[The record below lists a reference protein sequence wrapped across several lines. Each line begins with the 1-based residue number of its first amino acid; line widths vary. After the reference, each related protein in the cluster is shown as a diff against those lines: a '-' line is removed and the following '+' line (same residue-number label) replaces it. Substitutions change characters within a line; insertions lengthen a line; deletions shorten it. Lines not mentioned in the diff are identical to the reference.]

1 MAAKKVKERP
11 GPAWI
16 DDGKGNW
23 VKPPQPA
30 GDYSWDDTKGWV
42 SAGEQ
47 ASVWGL
53 PLSIINSDPELQ
65 SLFDQAWAAQKA
77 GMEWSQ
83 AEFTN
88 RLRALN
94 WYKTKS
100 EAQRKY
106 YLLANDPAQA
116 AEFANQVNKSKA
128 SIQDVAGSMGSVL
141 TDAQANE
148 LARASLQNGF
158 NESELRNLI
167 SSYIN
172 YSGQS
177 DLEIIGSLFG
187 AAGDY
192 EDQIRTWA
200 RKNGVTLSNDWILQQ
215 VRGVV
220 AGDFTVDKSKDYIN
234 NIARQTFSAWADK
247 IDNAT
252 SVLDLAAGYRQI
264 VSDELDKPFD
274 NVDLSNDYVKNAM
287 LATGPDGK
295 PITNDSLKTTLR
307 KSDEWAGVTKNKEK
321 VLNVANDLLSKFGM
335 M

>member
-1 MAAKKVKERP
+1 MATQKKERP

-30 GDYSWDDTKGWV
+30 GDYSWDDTQGWV
-42 SAGEQ
+42 SSGEQ
-47 ASVWGL
+47 ASAFGL
-53 PLSIINSDPELQ
+53 PLAIINADPELKA
-65 SLFDQAWAAQKA
+65 LFDEAWSSQKA

-83 AEFTN
+83 QQFTV
-88 RLRALN
+88 RLRNTN

-128 SIQDVAGSMGSVL
+128 SIQDVAGTMGSVL

-148 LARASLQNGF
+148 LARANLQNGF
-158 NESELRNLI
+158 SESELRNLI
-167 SSYIN
+167 STYIN

-177 DLEIIGSLFG
+177 DIEIIGSLFG

-200 RKNGVTLSNDWILQQ
+200 KSNGVTVSNDWVLSQ
-215 VRGVV
+215 VKGIV
-220 AGDFTVDKSKDYIN
+220 ANDFTVDKSKDYIN
-234 NIARQTFSAWADK
+234 TIARQQFSAWADK

-264 VSDELDKPFD
+264 VADELDVNFN
-274 NVDLSNDYVKNAM
+274 NVDLSNDYVRNAM
-287 LATGPDGK
+287 LATTPEGK
-295 PITNDSLKTTLR
+295 PISNDSLKTTLR
-307 KSDEWAGVTKNKEK
+307 KSDDWASVAKNKDK
-321 VLNVANDLLSKFGM
+321 VLNVANDILSKFGLM
-335 M
+335 